1 MKNNI
6 LKIQKEM
13 FLKKTFIKYEIKKI
27 ILKSITQNNNVK
39 PIYRANALYKLSKL
53 IKKMGISKNN
63 NICLKSGRSKGVY
76 KLTNFSRHY
85 MRTLFIQNNLQN
97 IKISK
102 W

>member
-1 MKNNI
+1 MRNNI
-6 LKIQKEM
+6 LKIHKEM
-13 FLKKTFIKYEIKKI
+13 FLQKIFIKNEIKTI
-27 ILKSITQNNNVK
+27 ILKSIIQNNNVK

-53 IKKMGISKNN
+53 TKKMGISKHN

-85 MRTLFIQNNLQN
+85 MRKLFVQNNLQN

-102 W
+102 

>member
-1 MKNNI
+1 M
-6 LKIQKEM
+6 LKIQKEI
-13 FLKKTFIKYEIKKI
+13 FLKRNFIKYEIKKI
-27 ILKSITQNNNVK
+27 ILKSIIQNTNIK

-53 IKKMGISKNN
+53 IKFLGIAKHN
-63 NICLKSGRSKGVY
+63 NICLKSGRSKSVY